1 MKKVELLL
9 LSVILI
15 LGLAVRL
22 YEINRP
28 LADWHSW
35 RQADTAAVARN
46 FIKDGFNP
54 FIPRYDD
61 MSTQANGLD
70 NPGRYRFVEFPIY
83 NSLVAAVWAIFGISV
98 TSARLVTVF
107 ITLGS
112 TAFLY
117 LLVKHFSGFK
127 TAILA
132 AFFFATIPFNVFYSS
147 TILPGPLMV
156 FGILGMYYSFVRWL
170 EKERN
175 WSWGIA
181 AVLFANL
188 AILSWPIALFFTI
201 PIIYLAHDKYG
212 TSFYKRPNLI
222 IFALLSIVP
231 FLAWRLWMTQF
242 PQGIP
247 NWRFLLNEGNIRF
260 KGAFFRWLIAE
271 RVAGLILTSA
281 GFALFVIGLIRKSE
295 YKEKLFYL
303 SWLASVAVYF
313 TIFASGNVR
322 HDYYQIPFVPI
333 AAIYIAKGVR
343 FLIGPPTAYFQK
355 FIGPALAVVLLAL
368 IYAFGFYEVRGFYW
382 INKPQIVTAGK
393 AVDMILPKDAI
404 VIAPYNGDAAFLY
417 QTNRRGYPIVD
428 RPLEVLIDNGV
439 KYLVSVD
446 VGDAGIQNL
455 VRNCK
460 PIQIA
465 ADYVL
470 VEMFKECI
478 GKQ

>member
-1 MKKVELLL
+1 MKKAELLL
-9 LSVILI
+9 LLVVL
-15 LGLAVRL
+15 LVALTVRL
-22 YEINRP
+22 YNISRP

-70 NPGRYRFVEFPIY
+70 NPNRYRFVEFPIY
-83 NSLVAAVWAIFGISV
+83 NSLVAAVWNILGISV
-98 TSARLVTVF
+98 TSARLVTVA

-112 TAFLY
+112 TILLY
-117 LLVKHFSGFK
+117 LLVKYFSGIK
-127 TAILA
+127 TAMLS
-132 AFFFATIPFNVFYSS
+132 AFFFATIPYNVFYSS
-147 TILPGPLMV
+147 TILPVPLMV

-170 EKERN
+170 ENTRSRY
-175 WSWGIA
+175 WSVA
-181 AVLFANL
+181 FVLFANL
-188 AILSWPIALFFTI
+188 AILTWPIALFFTL
-201 PIIYLAHDKYG
+201 PLLYLAFEKYG
-212 TSFYKRPNLI
+212 TSMYKKPHLI
-222 IFALLSIVP
+222 IFAIAAIVP
-231 FLAWRLWMTQF
+231 FLAWRLWVTQF
-242 PQGIP
+242 PEGIP

-271 RVAGLILTSA
+271 RVAGIILTSA
-281 GFALFVIGLIRKSE
+281 GFTLFVIGLLRKSE
-295 YKEKLFYL
+295 YKEKLFYA

-343 FLIGPPTAYFQK
+343 FLIRPPTAYFHK
-355 FIGPALAVVLLAL
+355 FIGPALAIVLLAL
-368 IYAFGFYEVRGFYW
+368 MYAFGFHEIRGFYW

-428 RPLEVLIDNGV
+428 RPLEVLVDSGA

-446 VGDAGIQNL
+446 VGDPGIANL
-455 VRNCK
+455 VRNCQ
-460 PIQIA
+460 PIQTSS
-465 ADYVL
+465 DYVII
-470 VEMFKECI
+470 EMFKECI
-478 GKQ
+478 GRQ

>member
-1 MKKVELLL
+1 MKKAESLLL
-9 LSVILI
+9 LVVLLI
-15 LGLAVRL
+15 AATVRL
-22 YEINRP
+22 YNINRP

-46 FIKDGFNP
+46 FIKEGYNP

-70 NPGRYRFVEFPIY
+70 NPARYRFVEFPIY
-83 NSLVAAVWAIFGISV
+83 NSLVAAVWSIFGISV
-98 TSARLVTVF
+98 TSARLVTVA

-112 TAFLY
+112 TILLY
-117 LLVKHFSGFK
+117 LLVKYFSGVK
-127 TAILA
+127 TAMLS
-132 AFFFATIPFNVFYSS
+132 AFFFATIPYNVFYSS

-156 FGILGMYYSFVRWL
+156 FGILGMYYSFARWL
-170 EKERN
+170 ENTRN
-175 WSWGIA
+175 RYWSIA
-181 AVLFANL
+181 SVLFANL
-188 AILSWPIALFFTI
+188 AILTWPIALFFTL
-201 PIIYLAHDKYG
+201 PLLYLAFEKYG
-212 TSFYKRPNLI
+212 TSMYKKPHLI
-222 IFALLSIVP
+222 IFAIAAIVP
-231 FLAWRLWMTQF
+231 FLAWRLWVTQF
-242 PQGIP
+242 PEGIP

-281 GFALFVIGLIRKSE
+281 GFALFIIGLIRKSE

-343 FLIGPPTAYFQK
+343 FLASLPTAYFQK
-355 FIGPALAVVLLAL
+355 FIGPALAIVLLAL
-368 IYAFGFYEVRGFYW
+368 MYAFGFYEVRGFYW

-428 RPLEVLIDNGV
+428 RPLEVLIDNGA

-455 VRNCK
+455 VRNCQ
-460 PIQIA
+460 PIQTSS
-465 ADYVL
+465 DYVII
-470 VEMFKECI
+470 EMFRECI
-478 GKQ
+478 GR